1 MNKVDREEIAL
12 ARNVRRLGH
21 LDVPGAGQVT
31 IAAAHAYVGHL
42 PNERQLGTSII
53 DISDPRRPHVV
64 ATVTLDDPDSHSHKV
79 RVADGVMVVNHE
91 RNMSRIGRRAEQLPA
106 VRQAL
111 TEALKREPTRREIA
125 AKMNVSEDDL
135 RALEAFEQRGYHNG
149 GFKIYDVADP
159 AQPKLVCHHKTGGI
173 GVHRFDLDARYAYI
187 STEMAGYVG
196 NILVIYDLRDP
207 RKPEEVSRWWMPGQ
221 HVAGGETPS
230 WSGRRHRLHHALRFG
245 NEMWASCWHAGFWV
259 VDVSDLTKP
268 KSAGSYNY
276 HPLFPE
282 PTHTVLPLPERVNGR
297 RVAVAIDEEDQ
308 AQNAEEEEARRGRA
322 HACLLTFDVTDLGA
336 IEPLGQFV
344 MSELDSPFSRT
355 PGARFGAHQFCERV
369 LGTLIH
375 AVWFGGGLRI
385 IDVADPRS
393 PRELGHFIPEPV
405 AGRSAPQSN
414 DVALDER
421 GLIYVVDRHV
431 GFDILEF
438 QG

>member
-106 VRQAL
+106 LRQAL